1 MVLDIGAGVGA
12 LVIHTPPSLDGCEIE
27 LRPEG
32 TEWRGVHT
40 AVRPR
45 LIPSDTQFAAVF
57 GSLSEGCY
65 DLRLRG
71 NEHEDPAL
79 SLNVA
84 GALVTD
90 ARWPEVS

>member
-1 MVLDIGAGVGA
+1 MVIR
-12 LVIHTPPSLDGCEIE
+12 TPPSLDGREIE

-57 GSLSEGCY
+57 GSLPEGRY

-71 NEHEDPAL
+71 DECDDPML
-79 SLNVA
+79 SLEVA
-84 GALVTD
+84 SASVTNAL
-90 ARWPEVS
+90 WPDVVR